1 MIKLYHAPFS
11 RSDRIHWLLEELE
24 LPYELVSVEFVRPTT
39 VFSQATPSGKLPVIE
54 DGDLIVSESGA
65 IIEYVIERYGR
76 GRLAPPVGSSLRPAY
91 LQWIHFAEATVM
103 APLGELI
110 RQTRFYP
117 EDRRVPFV
125 MDDVRMRAAAA
136 VDVIER
142 ALIGKEYLAG
152 EFSGADI
159 MMGYSLAW
167 AKFFEIFPD
176 PERPNVSAYYERLR
190 ARPANRKLFGSR
202 P

>member
-1 MIKLYHAPFS
+1 
-11 RSDRIHWLLEELE
+11 
-24 LPYELVSVEFVRPTT
+24 VRPTN
-39 VFSQATPSGKLPVIE
+39 VFSQATPFGKLPVIE
-54 DGDLIVSESGA
+54 DGGLVVAESGA
-65 IIEYVIERYGR
+65 IVEYLIERYGD
-76 GRLAPPVGSSLRPAY
+76 GRLAPPIGSSLRPAY
-91 LQWIHFAEATVM
+91 LQWIHFAEATLM
-103 APLGELI
+103 ATLGELI
-110 RQTRFYP
+110 RQTVFYP

-125 MDDVRMRAAAA
+125 IDDVRLRAAAA
-136 VDVIER
+136 VDAVER
-142 ALIGKEYLAG
+142 ALDGRDYLAG

-176 PERPNVSAYYERLR
+176 PKRPNVGAYYERLR

>member
-1 MIKLYHAPFS
+1 M
-11 RSDRIHWLLEELE
+11 RSTD
-24 LPYELVSVEFVRPTT
+24 P
-39 VFSQATPSGKLPVIE
+39 FSQATPSGKLPVIE
-54 DGDLIVSESGA
+54 DGDLLVAESGA
-65 IIEYVIERYGR
+65 IVEYLIDRYGT
-76 GRLAPPVGSSLRPAY
+76 GRLAPPIGSSLRPAY

-110 RQTRFYP
+110 RQTFVYT

-125 MDDVRMRAAAA
+125 MDDLRLRAAAA
-136 VDVIER
+136 ADIVER
-142 ALIGKEYLAG
+142 ALSGKDYLTG

-167 AKFFEIFPD
+167 AKSFEIFPD
-176 PERPNVSAYYERLR
+176 PERPNVTGYYERLR